1 MPMTNR
7 TKKAALAALLLII
20 VAVAVY
26 QIFLKPP
33 MLMWDGS
40 PGATHYEVQIDGTLL
55 GTFTETR
62 APLPRGFVT
71 RDHAVQVR
79 ACTGSSCSPWQ
90 KLTDR

>member
-1 MPMTNR
+1 MTNR

-26 QIFLKPP
+26 RIFFKPP

-40 PGATHYEVQIDGTLL
+40 PGATHYDVQIDGTML
-55 GTFTETR
+55 GPFTETR

-79 ACTGSSCSPWQ
+79 ACNGASCSPWQ
-90 KLTDR
+90 RLPNR

>member
-1 MPMTNR
+1 MPMTNH

-26 QIFLKPP
+26 QIFFKPP

-55 GTFTETR
+55 GTFTRTR

-71 RDHAVQVR
+71 RDHEVQVR
-79 ACTGSSCSPWQ
+79 ACNGASCSPWQ
-90 KLTDR
+90 LLPNR